1 MEFELRIAHIDVV
14 RRRIRDRAIDPK
26 DGKLNV
32 LPWLGVPGNDHAIGS
47 VESFDHGAAELT
59 QDPWHLAVYPDLSI
73 VVDHDLK
80 SDCRTCG
87 AEVSDLFGNS
97 DVDAVPVESEFPRGT
112 AFIQRRGIYDF
123 PFGVVELDA
132 ACVRCEVVG
141 FIWRSGRLTISSR
154 GFEIDLDDLRVTIAP
169 FASNKLRACFGGK
182 VDGCLGFALGGRFV
196 EQCARDKVGGQ
207 REEEG
212 NG

>member
-14 RRRIRDRAIDPK
+14 RRRIRDRTVDPE
-26 DGKLNV
+26 DGKLDLLAGFDV
-32 LPWLGVPGNDHAIGS
+32 TPDDQPVLGVPT
-47 VESFDHGAAELT
+47 FDDRATALSRGPR
-59 QDPWHLAVYPDLSI
+59 QLAVHPDLGI
-73 VVDHDLK
+73 VVERRRKNYCRAGRSEIADSLWNRDL
-80 SDCRTCG
+80 
-87 AEVSDLFGNS
+87 
-97 DVDAVPVESEFPRGT
+97 DAVPVESEFPRGT

-196 EQCARDKVGGQ
+196 ERCARDKVGGQ

>member
-14 RRRIRDRAIDPK
+14 RRRIRDRTVDPE
-26 DGKLNV
+26 DGKLDLLAGLDVTPNDQPV
-32 LPWLGVPGNDHAIGS
+32 LSVPT
-47 VESFDHGAAELT
+47 FDDRATALSRGPR
-59 QDPWHLAVYPDLSI
+59 QLAVHPDLGI
-73 VVDHDLK
+73 VVERRRKNYCRAGRSEIADSLWNRDL
-80 SDCRTCG
+80 
-87 AEVSDLFGNS
+87 
-97 DVDAVPVESEFPRGT
+97 DAVPVESEFPRGT

-154 GFEIDLDDLRVTIAP
+154 GFESDLDDLRVTIAP